1 MACRGFRGRQRAC
14 WDVQPPGRAG
24 KAGVKRTRRGCPR
37 RAASETGGCTRAQG
51 AATAQREFRSACR
64 CWRNR
69 KLENGCARRGGV
81 WKGRWD
87 LGSGHASLLSGFA
100 TQQPRDR
107 DKAHPPVGLSTWKPE
122 QPGATCL
129 SSRFWVQPS
138 GKQTPL
144 MRPACTR
151 PRPHG
156 LTKSG
161 VLPCARCV
169 TPAGSAEASPGKH
182 RAYHAKAG
190 GEGGHELGKPR
201 AGTCMVAQNRA
212 AAPDPTAQFSGGL
225 DS

>member
-1 MACRGFRGRQRAC
+1 MR
-14 WDVQPPGRAG
+14 
-24 KAGVKRTRRGCPR
+24 RTRRGCPR
-37 RAASETGGCTRAQG
+37 HAASETGGCTRAQG

-81 WKGRWD
+81 WKGCWD

-129 SSRFWVQPS
+129 SSRFRVQPS

-151 PRPHG
+151 PRPHS

-161 VLPCARCV
+161 VLLCARCV

-182 RAYHAKAG
+182 RAYHAKSG
-190 GEGGHELGKPR
+190 RRRWPR
-201 AGTCMVAQNRA
+201 AVEAQGRDLHGGPEQGCRPGPNGTVLWRFRFVRKSQCWTRA
-212 AAPDPTAQFSGGL
+212 V
-225 DS
+225 

>member
-1 MACRGFRGRQRAC
+1 MPRVRRPLSASLGVHAGAGETESWRTVVRVVAGCGKDAGIWGQDTRVSFLALPLNSRVTGTRRIPL
-14 WDVQPPGRAG
+14 WVSPPGSP
-24 KAGVKRTRRGCPR
+24 K
-37 RAASETGGCTRAQG
+37 
-51 AATAQREFRSACR
+51 
-64 CWRNR
+64 
-69 KLENGCARRGGV
+69 
-81 WKGRWD
+81 
-87 LGSGHASLLSGFA
+87 
-100 TQQPRDR
+100 
-107 DKAHPPVGLSTWKPE
+107 

-129 SSRFWVQPS
+129 SSRFRVQPS

-151 PRPHG
+151 PRPHS